1 MLHIFNSHQSS
12 LILIINLKYITAPL
26 QKQLFLSKDEG
37 RDRVRLRVGL
47 YLKPKISNQ
56 LVNPLAGKRWQV
68 IQGPRPP

>member
-26 QKQLFLSKDEG
+26 QKQLFLSKEEG
-37 RDRVRLRVGL
+37 TDRVRLRVGL
-47 YLKPKISNQ
+47 YLKSKITNQ

-68 IQGPRPP
+68 IQGPQPP

>member
-47 YLKPKISNQ
+47 YLKPQISNQ
-56 LVNPLAGKRWQV
+56 LVNLLAGKRWQV
-68 IQGPRPP
+68 IQGPQPP

>member
-47 YLKPKISNQ
+47 YRKPKISNQ

-68 IQGPRPP
+68 IQGPQPP